1 MEQKVSTSKSALQ
14 YGALFGVLMIL
25 EFVIV
30 YVMDVD
36 PISNPTTGIIINT
49 LNYLV
54 FPVSII
60 TIGCVNYKKNLN
72 NGFVSFVECI
82 KIGVTICLIAGLIYG
97 VFSAVFNMIFPEFV
111 EDIMKKTRQVMLQ
124 QNPNMSSEQAEM
136 AISMKKK
143 FMNPAIVIPATVA
156 MFSFMGFIFSLIIGA
171 FVKNENPHSA

>member
-1 MEQKVSTSKSALQ
+1 MEKKVSPSKSALQ

-97 VFSAVFNMIFPEFV
+97 VLVLYL
-111 EDIMKKTRQVMLQ
+111 T
-124 QNPNMSSEQAEM
+124 
-136 AISMKKK
+136 
-143 FMNPAIVIPATVA
+143 
-156 MFSFMGFIFSLIIGA
+156 
-171 FVKNENPHSA
+171 

>member
-1 MEQKVSTSKSALQ
+1 MEKKVSPSKSALQ

-36 PISNPTTGIIINT
+36 PITNPTTGIIINI

-60 TIGCVNYKKNLN
+60 SIGCVNYKKNLN
-72 NGFVSFVECI
+72 NGFVTFGECL

-124 QNPNMSSEQAEM
+124 QNPNMTSEQAEM
-136 AISMKKK
+136 TISMTKK
-143 FMNPAIVIPATVA
+143 FMNTAIVIPATVA
-156 MFSFMGFIFSLIIGA
+156 MFSFMGLIFSLIIGA
-171 FVKNENPHSA
+171 FVKNENPHTA

>member
-1 MEQKVSTSKSALQ
+1 MDQKVSPSKSALQ
-14 YGALFGVLMIL
+14 YGALFGVLMVL

-30 YVMDVD
+30 YVMDID
-36 PISNPTTGIIINT
+36 PISNPTTGIVINT
-49 LNYLV
+49 LNYLI

-60 TIGCVNYKKNLN
+60 TFGSVNFKKNLN
-72 NGFVSFVECI
+72 NGFVSFGECL

-111 EDIMKKTRQVMLQ
+111 EEIMKKTRQVMLQ
-124 QNPNMSSEQAEM
+124 QNPNMTSEQAEM
-136 AISMKKK
+136 AISMTKK

-156 MFSFMGFIFSLIIGA
+156 MFSFTGLIYSLIIGA